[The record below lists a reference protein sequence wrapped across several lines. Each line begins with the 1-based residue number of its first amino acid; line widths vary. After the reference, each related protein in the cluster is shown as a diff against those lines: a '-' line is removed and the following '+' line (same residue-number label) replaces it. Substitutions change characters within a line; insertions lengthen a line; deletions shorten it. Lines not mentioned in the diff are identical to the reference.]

1 MARRAIAQMLQ
12 TVESE
17 QRVDKFDH
25 QHRPNSPQLKLAELK
40 HVAGTSTMKK
50 RPWSGR
56 FSLPEFVGG
65 KIAETQI

>member
-1 MARRAIAQMLQ
+1 MARRATAQMLQ

-40 HVAGTSTMKK
+40 ARGWYKYDEKTAVVRAVQ
-50 RPWSGR
+50 P
-56 FSLPEFVGG
+56 
-65 KIAETQI
+65 A